1 MILSRLIRQTIDKLR
16 PSIGDY
22 ATATTERMLMH
33 ELGCSR
39 AELYLSAERLID
51 TAGLNRIDAIVER
64 CQKHEP
70 IEYVLGETYFFDREF
85 MVTPAVLLPRPD
97 TELLV
102 ETVLR
107 NEIKESLLF
116 ADIGTGSGIISCILT
131 EKQPQWR
138 GVGIDISA
146 SALGVALRNSKTG
159 RIQLVCSDLFSG
171 IGPSIKFDLI
181 VSNPPYIP
189 THEIRNLDESVRCF
203 EPLCALDGGADG
215 LDFYRRIATEAP
227 HRLKATAALYCE
239 IGFDQE
245 AAVREIFS
253 TAPWDDIHC
262 YHDLAGH
269 PRVISARIRRH

>member
-39 AELYLSAERLID
+39 SELYLSADRFID
-51 TAGLNRIDAIVER
+51 NAELERIDAIVER

-97 TELLV
+97 TELLG

-107 NEIKESLLF
+107 NERADRLLF
-116 ADIGTGSGIISCILT
+116 ADIGTGSGIVSCILT
-131 EKQPQWR
+131 EKKTQWR

-146 SALGVALRNSKTG
+146 SALGVARHNSRTG
-159 RIQLVCSDLFSG
+159 RLQLVCSDLFSG
-171 IGPSIKFDLI
+171 INPRIQFDLI

-189 THEIRNLDESVRCF
+189 TRQIGNLDESVRCF

-227 HRLKATAALYCE
+227 HRLRADAALYCE
-239 IGFDQE
+239 IGHDQE
-245 AAVREIFS
+245 TAVRDVFI
-253 TAPWDDIHC
+253 TAPWHDVHC
-262 YHDLAGH
+262 YRDLAGH
-269 PRVISARIRRH
+269 PRVISARIKRP